1 MKSPTL
7 YWLLLVF
14 LLSQPISASAAEITI
29 VALGASQTYGKG
41 ALRAD
46 AYPAQLESLLKAEG
60 YSVSVANEGVNG
72 DTTQGILSR
81 LDRAVPDGTKIVIL
95 QPGTND
101 RTSTKKHGSLSPE
114 QTLENVEQML
124 SKLKERGVKTI
135 LLGYPGGGGGPIA
148 KKYSAI
154 WYGQANKDIPPE
166 MIQFDRQHFTKEGYA
181 ILAKNLSILIKSII
195 DKLPK

>member
-7 YWLLLVF
+7 YRLLLAF
-14 LLSQPISASAAEITI
+14 LISVPISASAAEIKI

-41 ALRAD
+41 ASRAD
-46 AYPAQLESLLKAEG
+46 TYPAQLEGLLKAEG
-60 YSVSVANEGVNG
+60 YSVSVANEGING

-95 QPGTND
+95 QTGGND

-114 QTLENVEQML
+114 QTMENVEQML
-124 SKLKERGVKTI
+124 SRLKERNIKTI
-135 LLGYPGGGGGPIA
+135 LLGYQGGGGGPIA
-148 KKYSAI
+148 KKHSAI
-154 WYGQANKDIPPE
+154 WYGQTNKDIPVE
-166 MIQFDRQHFTKEGYA
+166 MIQSDGQHYTKEGYA
-181 ILAKNLSILIKSII
+181 ILAKNLSILIKGEI

>member
-1 MKSPTL
+1 M
-7 YWLLLVF
+7 
-14 LLSQPISASAAEITI
+14 
-29 VALGASQTYGKG
+29 GASQTQGKG
-41 ALRAD
+41 VLKAN

-60 YSVSVANEGVNG
+60 YSVSVANEGVDG

-95 QPGTND
+95 QPGSND
-101 RTSTKKHGSLSPE
+101 KNRNSLSPA
-114 QTLENVEQML
+114 QTMENVEQML
-124 SKLKERGVKTI
+124 LKLKERGIKAI

-154 WYGQANKDIPPE
+154 WYGQAEKDISVD
-166 MIQFDRQHFTKEGYA
+166 MIQFDGQHFTKEGYA
-181 ILAKNLSILIKSII
+181 VLAKNLSILIKGEI